1 MRERKLDKE
10 ESESGRPWELK
21 SRGRV
26 CVCER
31 GDIFIQ
37 YKLLFIFRS
46 TVCLPFL
53 FSLIICEVI
62 DWVVKVIRFLTKN
75 INFIIY

>member
-10 ESESGRPWELK
+10 ESECGRPWELK

-31 GDIFIQ
+31 GDIFVQ
-37 YKLLFIFRS
+37 YKLLLIFRS

-53 FSLIICEVI
+53 YSLFIREVI

-75 INFIIY
+75 KDYTY